1 VAQFHFVE
9 DYDRLVAHLLKTY
22 PRDEA
27 MARAVGGG
35 YREIGE
41 IERNIVQ
48 YAGLKDGMSLVD
60 IGCGSGRLAHALAT
74 AAVQIDYL
82 GTDIVTALLD
92 YAAEK
97 CPPHYRFKLHREL
110 SIPVA
115 NASTDMIC
123 AFSVFTHL
131 LHHESYL
138 YIEDACRALKPKGKL
153 IFSFLEFADPR
164 HWKVFTDTV
173 EVQRATTMLPHL
185 NSFVERSA
193 INVWA
198 SHLGFSDA
206 EFIKGSD
213 GVLGGKGLGQAIAIL
228 TRS

>member
-1 VAQFHFVE
+1 MAQFHFVE
-9 DYDRLVAHLLKTY
+9 DYERLVEHLLRTY

-41 IERNIVQ
+41 IERNILQ
-48 YAGLKDGMSLVD
+48 YAGLGNGMSVVD
-60 IGCGSGRLAHALAT
+60 IGCGSGRLAYALAT
-74 AAVQIDYL
+74 AAMQIDYL

-97 CPPHYRFKLHREL
+97 CPPHYRFKLHRHL

-115 NASTDMIC
+115 SASSDMIC

-153 IFSFLEFADPR
+153 IFSFLEFADPG
-164 HWKVFTDTV
+164 HWRIFEDTV
-173 EVQRATTMLPHL
+173 EAQRSAVPTHL
-185 NSFVERSA
+185 NSFIERSA
-193 INVWA
+193 ISVWA
-198 SHLGFSDA
+198 SHLGFADT
-206 EFIKGSD
+206 EFLKGSD
-213 GVLGGKGLGQAIAIL
+213 RVLGGKGLGQAVAIL
-228 TRS
+228 TRP